1 MSGDSN
7 QPVLSVNGLEI
18 ELHDGKCW
26 RRVVDDVSFELD
38 PGEVLALAGESGSG
52 KSKTAEAIMGLLADG
67 NSRTQGNICLGDT
80 DLTGMNEAGW
90 CKIRGSRISM
100 VFQEPLTALDPV
112 FSCGSQLTA
121 TYRRHRGM
129 NRKAATRAAT
139 EMLLQVGF
147 ADAGRIMDS
156 YPHQLSG
163 GMRQR
168 VLIAMAMACE
178 PDVLIA
184 DEPTTALDVTTQA
197 LVLERLTAL
206 CRDAGTALLL
216 ITHDLGIVAQY
227 ADRALVLKSGRLVEN
242 APVAELFHSP
252 EQPYT
257 QELIRVTRELQS

>member
-1 MSGDSN
+1 MNNAPN
-7 QPVLSVNGLEI
+7 QPVLSVNGLEV
-18 ELHDGKCW
+18 ELHDGESW
-26 RRVVDDVSFELD
+26 QRVVDDVSFRLD
-38 PGEVLALAGESGSG
+38 PGEVLALVGESGSG
-52 KSKTAEAIMGLLADG
+52 KSKTAEAILGLLPDG
-67 NSRTQGNICLGDT
+67 KARTQGQICLGDIE
-80 DLTGMNEAGW
+80 LTGMHEAGL

-121 TYRRHRGM
+121 IYRRHRGLD
-129 NRKAATRAAT
+129 RKQARQASM
-139 EMLLQVGF
+139 EMLLRVGF

-197 LVLERLTAL
+197 LVLECLTSL

-227 ADRALVLKSGRLVEN
+227 ADRALVMKSGRIVES
-242 APVAELFHSP
+242 APVADLFRSP
-252 EQPYT
+252 AQPYT
-257 QELIRVTRELQS
+257 QDLIRVTREMQS

>member
-1 MSGDSN
+1 MSPGPNLSA
-7 QPVLSVNGLEI
+7 LSVNGLGVD
-18 ELHDGKCW
+18 LHDGECW
-26 RRVVDDVSFELD
+26 RQVVENVSFSLD
-38 PGEVLALAGESGSG
+38 PGEVLALVGESGSG
-52 KSKTAEAIMGLLADG
+52 KSKTAEAILGLLPDDC
-67 NSRTQGNICLGDT
+67 SRTQGQIRLGDT
-80 DLTGMNEAGW
+80 ELTGMHEADL

-121 TYRRHRGM
+121 IYRRHRGLD
-129 NRKAATRAAT
+129 RSQARQAAS
-139 EMLLQVGF
+139 EMLPRVGF

-206 CRDAGTALLL
+206 CKDAGTALLL
-216 ITHDLGIVAQY
+216 ITHDLGIVAHY
-227 ADRALVLKSGRLVEN
+227 ADRALVMKSGRIVES
-242 APVAELFHSP
+242 APIADLFRFP

>member
-1 MSGDSN
+1 
-7 QPVLSVNGLEI
+7 
-18 ELHDGKCW
+18 
-26 RRVVDDVSFELD
+26 
-38 PGEVLALAGESGSG
+38 
-52 KSKTAEAIMGLLADG
+52 MGLLPPG
-67 NSRTQGNICLGDT
+67 GSRTEGCIRLGET
-80 DLTGMNEAGW
+80 ELTGMLERDL
-90 CKIRGSRISM
+90 CKIRGSRLSM

-112 FSCGSQLTA
+112 FSCGRQLTA
-121 TYRRHRGM
+121 VYRRHRGLG
-129 NRKAATRAAT
+129 RKQARQAALK
-139 EMLLQVGF
+139 MLPRVGF

-206 CRDAGTALLL
+206 CRSTGTALLL

-227 ADRALVLKSGRLVEN
+227 ADRALVLESGRLVED
-242 APVAELFHSP
+242 APVRELFRSP
-252 EQPYT
+252 AEPYT
-257 QELIRVTRELQS
+257 QELIRVTREMHS